1 MSTVVKVAKWLFEH
15 KDFASAFDVSE
26 AIGVD
31 RRHVSSCFIR
41 IIDSNNYRIDCRWRK
56 NRTGRGRK
64 VRYLKVTE
72 IISMP
77 LRKVNKMIPVVGKNL
92 RTGEE
97 TVFSSIAQAVSELG
111 FVYKQGISACIN
123 GRARRHAGYQWS
135 KCQGGAA

>member
-1 MSTVVKVAKWLFEH
+1 MSTVVNVAKWLFEH

-56 NRTGRGRK
+56 SRTGRGRK

-72 IISMP
+72 IIAAPQRTVNM
-77 LRKVNKMIPVVGKNL
+77 KVPVVGKNL

-97 TVFSSIAQAVSELG
+97 KEFSSIADAVSRLG
-111 FVYKQGISACIN
+111 FVNRVGISACIN